1 MNKNTRRSVRFRS
14 KKVKSFFT
22 GSRLTKY
29 AGLSPIMQYIEKRG
43 IAISLDSLF
52 PTMDYNSR
60 KFSKVQVLLSILLAS
75 LSGVG
80 RIVKIAN
87 FTKDCLV
94 MSLLNLKK
102 WINKDAISTCL
113 KSLGQAGALSLQ
125 ECLLGFTK
133 RYLSKAS
140 PNSLTIDAD
149 STVRTVY
156 GKQQGAAKGFNS
168 TKKGALSY
176 HPLLAFASELKIVL
190 NSWFRTGSAYT
201 SNGICEFLR
210 QTQAFLPSN
219 ISSIFF
225 RADSGFFSG
234 ELFDLLEEFLWRY
247 LVKVKLKNLKVLLMG
262 QTWHSLKG
270 YKGISVCE
278 FDYKASGWKKIRK
291 LRAIRHIKGWERK
304 EFLGTI
310 EFVPVYE
317 YACYCSNLPGTAF
330 DLHEIYKQRSTSET
344 WIEQVKNQLL
354 AGKTL
359 TDDFHAN
366 DILWQLH
373 VFAYNLSVM
382 MRYKV
387 KTIWQQEHETFRDWF
402 INLPAKLV
410 KGGRVI
416 TAKLYKHYYY
426 KDIWIEFEKVLLA

>member
-1 MNKNTRRSVRFRS
+1 MNKNTRETTKFKS

-22 GSRLTKY
+22 GSRITKY
-29 AGLSPIMQYIEKRG
+29 AGLSPIMQYIGKHG
-43 IAISLDSLF
+43 IDSSLNSLF
-52 PTMDYNSR
+52 PTINYNSQ
-60 KFSKVQVLLSILLAS
+60 KFSKIQILLSILLSS
-75 LSGVG
+75 LSGVN

-94 MSLLNLKK
+94 MSLLNLEKC
-102 WINKDAISTCL
+102 INKDAICVCL
-113 KSLGQAGALSLQ
+113 KTLGQAGALRLQ
-125 ECLLGFTK
+125 EYLLGFTG
-133 RYLSKAS
+133 RYLSTANLS
-140 PNSLTIDAD
+140 SLTIDAD
-149 STVRTVY
+149 STVKTVY
-156 GKQQGAAKGFNS
+156 GNQEGAAKGFNS
-168 TKKGALSY
+168 MKKGALSY

-201 SNGICEFLR
+201 SNGICEFLK
-210 QTQAFLPSN
+210 QTQAFIPSN
-219 ISSIFF
+219 IRSIFF

-234 ELFDLLEEFLWRY
+234 ELFDLLEMFTWNY
-247 LVKVKLKNLKVLLMG
+247 LVKVKLKNLKSLLSE
-262 QTWHSLKG
+262 QTWYELKG
-270 YKGISVCE
+270 HKGISICE
-278 FDYKASGWKKIRK
+278 FDYKATRWKKSRK

-366 DILWQLH
+366 DILWQLN
-373 VFAYNLSVM
+373 VFAYNVSVM

-387 KTIWQQEHETFRDWF
+387 KKIWRQEHETFRDWF
-402 INLPAKLV
+402 INLPARLV
-410 KGGRVI
+410 KGGHVI
-416 TAKLYKHYYY
+416 TAKLYKHYYH
-426 KDIWIEFEKVLLA
+426 KDIWIEFEKVLLT